1 MYWECAYT
9 YVYIYIYHTGGL
21 LSTVAS
27 IYAHASGY
35 WSSGLRVSFFF
46 FFSCLRLWD
55 YGQNPWI
62 TTLNF
67 DGFENESSDT

>member
-46 FFSCLRLWD
+46 FFLV
-55 YGQNPWI
+55 YGYGTMDKIHGSQR
-62 TTLNF
+62 
-67 DGFENESSDT
+67 